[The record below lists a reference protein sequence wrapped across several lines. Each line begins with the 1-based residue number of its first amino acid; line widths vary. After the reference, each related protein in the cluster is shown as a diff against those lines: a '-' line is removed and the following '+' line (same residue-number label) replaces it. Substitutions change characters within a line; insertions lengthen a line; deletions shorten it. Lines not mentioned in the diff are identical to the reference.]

1 MEIKFMELAIQLA
14 NDNVHSKG
22 GGPFGS
28 VIVKDGKII
37 GKGCN
42 NVTTTNDPTAH
53 AEVQAI
59 RDACQNLGTFQ
70 LDDCEVYTSCEPCPM
85 CIGALYWARPKAI
98 YYAATKE
105 DASEIGFDD
114 QFIYQEL
121 EKVIDERTIKMVK
134 VTTKNNNQPFES
146 WKDFTDKVDY

>member
-1 MEIKFMELAIQLA
+1 
-14 NDNVHSKG
+14 
-22 GGPFGS
+22 
-28 VIVKDGKII
+28 
-37 GKGCN
+37 
-42 NVTTTNDPTAH
+42 
-53 AEVQAI
+53 
-59 RDACQNLGTFQ
+59 
-70 LDDCEVYTSCEPCPM
+70 M

-146 WKDFTDKVDY
+146 WKNLIDKVDY